1 MERLIQYLDDLDDL
15 IGMIGLVAERLRNL
29 FLTLICC
36 VSIAAVAAPGIWLAQ
51 VNPPLALATSTILF
65 VTLLYRAVTAAPSRA
80 LSATRLIRNA

>member
-29 FLTLICC
+29 FLTLLCC

-80 LSATRLIRNA
+80 LSRPA